1 MIIGTGQ
8 IIQNQ
13 SETQI
18 RVKLY
23 EKYAQLNEIDNKE
36 LKKAQESNQVKD
48 YIETSTLDG
57 KYDKNDYERVLD
69 KFKSM
74 DSQVKAHEQLH
85 ASLANTTT
93 PIQYNYQMGP
103 DGKMYATGGSV
114 RLDTSMPNDPEAA
127 ANKLDQIKKSAS
139 SAGSDM
145 SSADATIAI
154 QANLMKAR
162 LELNNN

>member
-8 IIQNQ
+8 ITQSQ

-23 EKYAQLNEIDNKE
+23 EKYAELAELDNKE

-48 YIETSTLDG
+48 YIETSTVDG
-57 KYDKNDYERVLD
+57 KYDKNDYERVLE
-69 KFKSM
+69 KFKAM
-74 DSQVKAHEQLH
+74 DSQVKSHEQLH

-114 RLDTSMPNDPEAA
+114 RLDTSLPNDPEAA
-127 ANKLDQIKKSAS
+127 TNKLDQIKKSAS

-145 SSADATIAI
+145 SGADATIAI

-162 LELNNN
+162 LELEN